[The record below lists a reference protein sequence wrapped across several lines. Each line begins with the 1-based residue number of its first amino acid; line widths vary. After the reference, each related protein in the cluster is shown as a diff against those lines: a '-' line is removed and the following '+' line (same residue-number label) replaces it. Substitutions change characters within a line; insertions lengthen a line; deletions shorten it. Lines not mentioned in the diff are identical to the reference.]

1 MLRTRPAPVHISFVA
16 LLSLQARTVLSM
28 GAAFP
33 CLGGNKPPRAPPPM
47 ARPLPPHLNACV
59 PDDLNSANDWRRAF
73 IPNPWLYLGHPKAP
87 PPHLDRARFDYEV
100 PVKAPPPHLRRLP
113 GIAVRRDLPVIKA
126 PPANVFAM
134 REYLLKARAPH
145 VIVVREQPR
154 PTNQAFAVVRG
165 S

>member
-1 MLRTRPAPVHISFVA
+1 MLRTRPAPVQISFVA
-16 LLSLQARTVLSM
+16 LLSLQARTVSSM

-59 PDDLNSANDWRRAF
+59 PDDLNSANDWRRAC
-73 IPNPWLYLGHPKAP
+73 IPNPRPYLGHPKAP

-100 PVKAPPPHLRRLP
+100 PVKAPPPHLGRLP
-113 GIAVRRDLPVIKA
+113 GIAVRRDLPVIKTPLCERVRWA
-126 PPANVFAM
+126 GVPAQGTGSA
-134 REYLLKARAPH
+134 RDCRAGAAATKKKAFP
-145 VIVVREQPR
+145 
-154 PTNQAFAVVRG
+154 VVRG